1 MTPIPTKL
9 TIAPLGYSWHGQK
22 LQKDLDGLPC
32 RPVCPTPA
40 HQRPGDSLA
49 APAEAGQGA
58 GSDMLRGELSHP
70 IGFWVTCHDMLA
82 FLPSDVVRQER
93 RA

>member
-1 MTPIPTKL
+1 MSPTS
-9 TIAPLGYSWHGQK
+9 PF
-22 LQKDLDGLPC
+22 
-32 RPVCPTPA
+32 CPTPA

-49 APAEAGQGA
+49 APALAGQGE

-70 IGFWVTCHDMLA
+70 IGFWFTCDHMLA